1 MTGRDAPVLSAAV
14 YARISADTEGKSLG
28 VQRQLED
35 CRKLAAARGWP
46 VGAEYV
52 DNDISAYNGKPRPG
66 YEQMV
71 ADLAAGVRDAV
82 IVYNLDRLHRRPA
95 ELEEFVGLCERV
107 GVRQV
112 ATVTADID
120 LGNDDGLFMA
130 RIFAAFAAKESG
142 RKSARMKRKYE
153 QNAQQGLPHGPA
165 RAFGYEPDKIT
176 IREREAAVVREL
188 VGRVIA
194 GESVRALTVWLND
207 SGVPTVRGARWSTNA
222 VRRIVSSARIA
233 GLREHRGQ
241 IIGAAVWD
249 PIITVAEREQVL
261 AALASRS
268 WTRTRAPRTYV
279 LSGLLRCGRCGA
291 RLFSQARHHA
301 GRTCRRY
308 VCASGPDHG
317 GCGRIT
323 VVAEPVEELLVDA
336 VLARLDSPALADA
349 LAGKA
354 RGDAT
359 ATALSEALAAD
370 QHRLEELAGLYA
382 QGAITAREWITAR
395 DPIQAR
401 ITDTGRQLAAATGTT
416 ALDGLAGRGAALR
429 QRWDSLT
436 LDRQHAIVRAVL
448 DYAVIA
454 PGTPGAHTLDIN
466 RVQPRWRI

>member
-1 MTGRDAPVLSAAV
+1 MLSAAV

-46 VGAEYV
+46 VGREYV

-354 RGDAT
+354 AWRC
-359 ATALSEALAAD
+359 
-370 QHRLEELAGLYA
+370 HRDRPFGGAGRRSA
-382 QGAITAREWITAR
+382 PVGG
-395 DPIQAR
+395 
-401 ITDTGRQLAAATGTT
+401 TGRAVCPRRHHRAGMDHRPRPDPGPHHRHRTPTGCGHRHHR
-416 ALDGLAGRGAALR
+416 ARRAGRARCCAAPALGQPHPRSPTRHRPRRARLR
-429 QRWDSLT
+429 RHRAGHPRCAHP
-436 LDRQHAIVRAVL
+436 RQ
-448 DYAVIA
+448 
-454 PGTPGAHTLDIN
+454 
-466 RVQPRWRI
+466 Q

>member
-46 VGAEYV
+46 VGREYV

-207 SGVPTVRGARWSTNA
+207 SGVPTVRGARWSTTA

-291 RLFSQARHHA
+291 RLFSQARLHA
-301 GRTCRRY
+301 GSTCRRY

-323 VVAEPVEELLVDA
+323 VVAQPVEELLVDA

-349 LAGKA
+349 LADKA

-370 QHRLEELAGLYA
+370 QQRLEDLAGLYA
-382 QGAITAREWITAR
+382 QGAITAREWLTAR

-429 QRWDSLT
+429 QHWDSLT